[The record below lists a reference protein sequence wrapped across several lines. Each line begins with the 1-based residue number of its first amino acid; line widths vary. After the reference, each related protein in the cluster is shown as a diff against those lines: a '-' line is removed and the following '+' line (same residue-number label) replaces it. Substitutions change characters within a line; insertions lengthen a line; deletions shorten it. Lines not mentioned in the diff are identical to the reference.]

1 MIDKPGPPVNFAFDD
16 IRKDSVVCKWD
27 APLDDGGS
35 EIINYILEKK
45 DNTTDDIGWV
55 TVTSTHKG
63 YNYPVTKLIEG
74 KEYIFRVTAENK
86 FGCGRPCYS
95 EPLVAKNQFG
105 KIYHQLSRT
114 DIRVRDRVNI
124 TIGNIVF

>member
-1 MIDKPGPPVNFAFDD
+1 MFLLQPTDKPGPPVNFGFED
-16 IRKDSVVCKWD
+16 IKNISVTCTWD

-74 KEYIFRVTAENK
+74 KEYIFRLTAENK
-86 FGCGRPCYS
+86 YGCGPPCYS
-95 EPLVAKNQFG
+95 EPLIAKNQFG
-105 KIYHQLSRT
+105 KNASRT
-114 DIRVRDRVNI
+114 CVNMRH
-124 TIGNIVF
+124 TP